1 MNPGKA
7 KATKVE
13 LDDTIELELIKQDGG
28 NAEAGRFRVG
38 LAMVLTMVAEIAK
51 EQPGKSIPAGVL
63 DGLAGDIVT
72 GTDKG
77 VSFVGAHVGRMM
89 KVRMLPMGTRG
100 DDA

>member
-1 MNPGKA
+1 MSEKEA
-7 KATKVE
+7 ATIE
-13 LDDTIELELIKQDGG
+13 LDDEIELELIEEDGG

-51 EQPGKSIPAGVL
+51 QQPGKSIPAGVL
-63 DGLAGDIVT
+63 DGLAGDIVM

-89 KVRMLPMGTRG
+89 KVRLLPMGKREI
-100 DDA
+100 DA